1 MEFDD
6 IKKECKK
13 IERHFIAQE
22 AERDTLLA
30 LLIEQE
36 TTLKNLE
43 TQKDNNKKGL
53 IFLRTKAAETR
64 TNALAAIEEIIGA
77 GIQNIYGHDYKFTLE
92 LKELSTKDS
101 ENGGQF
107 TILPC
112 IEKTINGKRVK
123 RPVKGSN
130 GGGLIEIIS
139 LLLRFAF
146 GTFNNY
152 DGIYVIDEAL
162 SAVSNDDVMKKLLN
176 YLDEYIKNLNQQIAL
191 VSHSPEKYS
200 QISNINYLVYKQNGI
215 AQVKQITRDDI
226 IDLQNFDVSE

>member
-6 IKKECKK
+6 IIKECKK
-13 IERHFIAQE
+13 IERHLIAQE
-22 AERDTLLA
+22 AERDTLSA

-64 TNALAAIEEIIGA
+64 TNALATIEEIVNN
-77 GIQNIYGHDYKFTLE
+77 GIQNIYGYDYNFTLE
-92 LKELSTKDS
+92 LKELSAKDS
-101 ENGGQF
+101 ENGSQF
-107 TILPC
+107 TILAC
-112 IEKTINGKRVK
+112 IEKTINGKLVK
-123 RPVKGSN
+123 RPIKGSN

-162 SAVSNDDVMKKLLN
+162 AAVSNDDVMTKLLI
-176 YLDEYIKNLNQQIAL
+176 YLGKYIKELNQQIAV

-200 QISNINYLVYKQNGI
+200 QISSINYLVSKEDGI
-215 AQVKQITRDDI
+215 AQVEEIASDDI
-226 IDLQNFDVSE
+226 IEMQNLL

>member
-92 LKELSTKDS
+92 DIPLFWKP
-101 ENGGQF
+101 F
-107 TILPC
+107 
-112 IEKTINGKRVK
+112 
-123 RPVKGSN
+123 
-130 GGGLIEIIS
+130 IS
-139 LLLRFAF
+139 YIDVNPKADLTALR
-146 GTFNNY
+146 Y
-152 DGIYVIDEAL
+152 DRDRHYL
-162 SAVSNDDVMKKLLN
+162 DVMYAKHASHHGKFEGLN
-176 YLDEYIKNLNQQIAL
+176 P
-191 VSHSPEKYS
+191 VM
-200 QISNINYLVYKQNGI
+200 
-215 AQVKQITRDDI
+215 
-226 IDLQNFDVSE
+226 FD